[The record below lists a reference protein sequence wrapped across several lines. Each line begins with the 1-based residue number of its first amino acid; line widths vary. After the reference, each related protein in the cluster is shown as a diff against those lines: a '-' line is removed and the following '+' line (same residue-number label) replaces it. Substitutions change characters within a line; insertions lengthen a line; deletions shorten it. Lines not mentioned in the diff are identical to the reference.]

1 MMPILPAPPVPAD
14 EADPDERRRVRL
26 AIALLGVAAGVQL
39 AGMLGQGVV
48 APTDLVMHFIVAL
61 PAAGFAIALWRGLRM
76 RIGIIAFALLWSA
89 FSIWAVI
96 VLTRFTEM
104 LLATQP
110 GVVVKPV
117 SPWFLRI
124 VVARSI
130 CFSAAAIALCTGQ
143 PDRRHR
149 MAGAILGALFVVLF
163 VIEHGYQIFR

>member
-1 MMPILPAPPVPAD
+1 VPVPPGPGD
-14 EADPDERRRVRL
+14 EVDPGERQRVRL
-26 AIALLGVAAGVQL
+26 TIALLGVAAGVQL
-39 AGMLGQGVV
+39 AGMLGQRAI
-48 APTDLVMHFIVAL
+48 APTDLVMHSIVVV

-96 VLTRFTEM
+96 VLTKFTEM

-110 GVVVKPV
+110 GLVAKPV

-124 VVARSI
+124 VAARAL
-130 CFSAAAIALCTGQ
+130 CFTGAAIVLCTGRAHRG
-143 PDRRHR
+143 RRV
-149 MAGAILGALFVVLF
+149 AGAVLAALFAVFF

>member
-1 MMPILPAPPVPAD
+1 MPAPPVPAD

-26 AIALLGVAAGVQL
+26 TIALLGFAAGVQL
-39 AGMLGQGVV
+39 AGMLGRGVV
-48 APTDLVMHFIVAL
+48 APTDLVMHAIVAL

-110 GVVVKPV
+110 GLVAKPV

-130 CFSAAAIALCTGQ
+130 CFTAAAIVLVTGR
-143 PDRRHR
+143 PT
-149 MAGAILGALFVVLF
+149 GAAAW
-163 VIEHGYQIFR
+163 RARSSARSSPCSS